1 MKILNTSKNSNN
13 EKQSSINKSMN
24 KKDNINN
31 PIKITNYYNTN
42 SSDIILNENPDFYKE
57 FIKLRKEIEDN
68 INLELNNF
76 NIPKNLTNSL
86 ITLLN
91 TYQEEIFSNI
101 NKNYNQNKLKEIIS
115 KKLENI
121 LNFTKNQFKIIDLSR
136 KNALNK
142 LNIGFEKLNDLI
154 NKNLNKNN
162 KDLNLLYQNE
172 KKKKNKVILKPSL
185 SFNHYSGLIKT
196 KKNLGKNKRF
206 LSLIGKLNNSCTN
219 IKTNNNNDFSN
230 ASLEKEYL
238 NTNPSL
244 TNYSTLI
251 NVDSKKFNIN
261 EYSFLNK
268 DLGRNS
274 KSLEKE
280 ILNLKNS
287 FNSQFSFSKNSE
299 EINFLSNN
307 FIIIFAQKIDEFF
320 QLMNDLQK
328 SIIEKK
334 NNVNEL
340 KKNFEILKKKI
351 KSFLDLILKKTNNNN
366 IIIVDND
373 VKNERLNT
381 NTSIEIKY
389 EKELIKRKLDKS
401 NSSKK
406 EKKTNSIINVFSLK
420 KLIEYENLLKIQN
433 EKINKLESTNEL
445 LLEDKNKLN
454 NQIKKLNEE
463 LLNINKKVHSKIKNL
478 NLKTNGNDIIE
489 LINILFSNEKNK
501 LYLEEENGINKY
513 YEENIKLKKL
523 FEECIEI
530 INESIKKTSNQYLN
544 MKIPS
549 LFYEINDN
557 EQSENATFKY
567 NKNKVVFNENNIK
580 KAVNVFKN
588 YNILICDKIEKLQNK
603 IKELKDVND
612 TFKDIIKNTSEKVHD
627 EKELINFDKEFFK

>member
-13 EKQSSINKSMN
+13 EKQSSINKSMH

-154 NKNLNKNN
+154 NKNLNNNN

-172 KKKKNKVILKPSL
+172 KKNKNKVILKPSL
-185 SFNHYSGLIKT
+185 SFNHYSGLMKT

-219 IKTNNNNDFSN
+219 IKTNNNDFSN

-406 EKKTNSIINVFSLK
+406 EKKTNSIINAFSLK
-420 KLIEYENLLKIQN
+420 KLIEYENLIKIQN
-433 EKINKLESTNEL
+433 EKINKLESTNKI

-478 NLKTNGNDIIE
+478 NLKTNGNNIIE

-567 NKNKVVFNENNIK
+567 NKNKIVFNENNIR

-603 IKELKDVND
+603 IKELKEVND
-612 TFKDIIKNTSEKVHD
+612 IFKDIIKNTSEKVHD

>member
-42 SSDIILNENPDFYKE
+42 SSDIILNDNPDFYKE

-154 NKNLNKNN
+154 NKNLNNNN

-172 KKKKNKVILKPSL
+172 KKNKNKVILKPSL
-185 SFNHYSGLIKT
+185 SFNHYSGLMKT

-219 IKTNNNNDFSN
+219 IKTNNNDFSN

-307 FIIIFAQKIDEFF
+307 FIVIFAQKIDEFF

-406 EKKTNSIINVFSLK
+406 EKKTNSIINAFSLK

-433 EKINKLESTNEL
+433 EKINKLESTNEI

-513 YEENIKLKKL
+513 YEENIKLKKII
-523 FEECIEI
+523 EESIEI
-530 INESIKKTSNQYLN
+530 INENIKNTGSKYLN

-567 NKNKVVFNENNIK
+567 NKNKIVFNENNIR

>member
-299 EINFLSNN
+299 EIDFLSNN

-513 YEENIKLKKL
+513 Y
-523 FEECIEI
+523 
-530 INESIKKTSNQYLN
+530 
-544 MKIPS
+544 
-549 LFYEINDN
+549 
-557 EQSENATFKY
+557 
-567 NKNKVVFNENNIK
+567 
-580 KAVNVFKN
+580 
-588 YNILICDKIEKLQNK
+588 
-603 IKELKDVND
+603 
-612 TFKDIIKNTSEKVHD
+612 
-627 EKELINFDKEFFK
+627 

>member
-154 NKNLNKNN
+154 NKNLNNNN

-172 KKKKNKVILKPSL
+172 KKNKNKVILKPSL
-185 SFNHYSGLIKT
+185 SFNHYSGLMKT

-219 IKTNNNNDFSN
+219 IKTNNNDFSN

-406 EKKTNSIINVFSLK
+406 EKKTNSIINAFSLK
-420 KLIEYENLLKIQN
+420 KLIEYENLIKIQN
-433 EKINKLESTNEL
+433 EKINKLESTNEI

-478 NLKTNGNDIIE
+478 NLKTNGNNIIE

-567 NKNKVVFNENNIK
+567 NKNKIVFNENNIR

-603 IKELKDVND
+603 IKELKEVND
-612 TFKDIIKNTSEKVHD
+612 IFKDIIKNTSEKVHD

>member
-42 SSDIILNENPDFYKE
+42 SSDIILNDNPDFYKE

-154 NKNLNKNN
+154 NKNLNNNN

-172 KKKKNKVILKPSL
+172 KKNKNKVILKPSL
-185 SFNHYSGLIKT
+185 SFNHYSGLMKT

-219 IKTNNNNDFSN
+219 IKTNNNDFSN

-406 EKKTNSIINVFSLK
+406 EKKTNSIINAFSLK

-433 EKINKLESTNEL
+433 EKINKLESTNKI

-567 NKNKVVFNENNIK
+567 NKNKIVLNENNIR

-603 IKELKDVND
+603 IKELKEVND
-612 TFKDIIKNTSEKVHD
+612 IFKDIIKNTSEKVHD

>member
-42 SSDIILNENPDFYKE
+42 SSDIILNDNPDFYKE

-154 NKNLNKNN
+154 NKNFNNNN

-172 KKKKNKVILKPSL
+172 KKNKNKVILKPSL
-185 SFNHYSGLIKT
+185 SFNHYSGLMKT

-219 IKTNNNNDFSN
+219 IKTNNNDFSN

-307 FIIIFAQKIDEFF
+307 FIVIFAQKIDEFF

-406 EKKTNSIINVFSLK
+406 EKKTNSIINAFSLK
-420 KLIEYENLLKIQN
+420 KLIEYENLIKIQN
-433 EKINKLESTNEL
+433 EKINKLESTNEI

-478 NLKTNGNDIIE
+478 NLKTNGNNIIE

-567 NKNKVVFNENNIK
+567 NKNKIVFNENNIR

-603 IKELKDVND
+603 IKELKEVND
-612 TFKDIIKNTSEKVHD
+612 IFKDIIKNTSEKVHD

>member
-42 SSDIILNENPDFYKE
+42 SSDIILNDNPDFYKE

-142 LNIGFEKLNDLI
+142 LNIGFERLNDLI
-154 NKNLNKNN
+154 NKSLNKNN

-172 KKKKNKVILKPSL
+172 KKNKNKVILKPSL
-185 SFNHYSGLIKT
+185 SFNHYSGLMKT

-219 IKTNNNNDFSN
+219 IKTNNNDFSN

-261 EYSFLNK
+261 EYSFFNK

-299 EINFLSNN
+299 DIDFLSNN

-420 KLIEYENLLKIQN
+420 KLIEYENLIKIQN
-433 EKINKLESTNEL
+433 EKINKLESTNKI

-549 LFYEINDN
+549 LIYEIND
-557 EQSENATFKY
+557 SDNATFKY
-567 NKNKVVFNENNIK
+567 NKNKMVFNENNIR
-580 KAVNVFKN
+580 KAVSVFKN
-588 YNILICDKIEKLQNK
+588 YNVLICDKIEKLQNK

-612 TFKDIIKNTSEKVHD
+612 IFKDIIKNTSEKVHD

>member
-154 NKNLNKNN
+154 NKNLNNNN

-172 KKKKNKVILKPSL
+172 KKNKNKVILKPSL
-185 SFNHYSGLIKT
+185 SFNHYSGLMKT

-219 IKTNNNNDFSN
+219 IKTNNNDFSN

-406 EKKTNSIINVFSLK
+406 EKKTNSIINAFSLK
-420 KLIEYENLLKIQN
+420 KLIEYENLIKIQN
-433 EKINKLESTNEL
+433 EKINKLESTNEI

-549 LFYEINDN
+549 LIYEIND
-557 EQSENATFKY
+557 SDNATFKY
-567 NKNKVVFNENNIK
+567 NKNKIVFNENNIR

>member
-42 SSDIILNENPDFYKE
+42 SSDIILNDNPDFYKE

-142 LNIGFEKLNDLI
+142 LNIGFERLNDLI
-154 NKNLNKNN
+154 NKSLNKNN

-172 KKKKNKVILKPSL
+172 KKNKNKVILKPSL
-185 SFNHYSGLIKT
+185 SFNHYSGLMKT

-219 IKTNNNNDFSN
+219 IKTNNNDFSN

-307 FIIIFAQKIDEFF
+307 FIVIFAQKIDEFF

-433 EKINKLESTNEL
+433 EKINKLESTNEI

-478 NLKTNGNDIIE
+478 NLKTNGNNIIE
-489 LINILFSNEKNK
+489 LINILFSNNK

-567 NKNKVVFNENNIK
+567 NKNKIVFNENNIR

>member
-42 SSDIILNENPDFYKE
+42 SSDIILNDNPDFYKE

-154 NKNLNKNN
+154 NKNFNNNN

-172 KKKKNKVILKPSL
+172 KKNKNKVILKPSL
-185 SFNHYSGLIKT
+185 SFNHYSGLMKT

-219 IKTNNNNDFSN
+219 IKTNNNDFSN

-406 EKKTNSIINVFSLK
+406 EKKTNSIINAFSIK
-420 KLIEYENLLKIQN
+420 KLIEYENLIKIQN
-433 EKINKLESTNEL
+433 EKINKLESTNEI

-478 NLKTNGNDIIE
+478 NLKTNGNNIIE
-489 LINILFSNEKNK
+489 LINILFSNNK

>member
-42 SSDIILNENPDFYKE
+42 SSDIILNDNPDFYKE

-154 NKNLNKNN
+154 NKNFNNNN

-172 KKKKNKVILKPSL
+172 KKNKNKVILKPSL

-219 IKTNNNNDFSN
+219 IKTNNNDFSN

-307 FIIIFAQKIDEFF
+307 FIVIFAQKIDEFF

-406 EKKTNSIINVFSLK
+406 EKKTNSIINAFSLK
-420 KLIEYENLLKIQN
+420 KLIEYENLIKIQN
-433 EKINKLESTNEL
+433 EKINKLESTNKI

-478 NLKTNGNDIIE
+478 NLKTNGNNIIE

-567 NKNKVVFNENNIK
+567 NKNKIVFNENNIR

>member
-154 NKNLNKNN
+154 NKNFNNNN

-172 KKKKNKVILKPSL
+172 KKNKNKVILKPSL
-185 SFNHYSGLIKT
+185 SFNHYSGLMKT

-219 IKTNNNNDFSN
+219 IKTNNNDFSN

-307 FIIIFAQKIDEFF
+307 FIVIFAQKIDEFF

-406 EKKTNSIINVFSLK
+406 EKKTNSIINAFSLK
-420 KLIEYENLLKIQN
+420 KLIEYENLIKIQN
-433 EKINKLESTNEL
+433 EKINKLESTNEI

-478 NLKTNGNDIIE
+478 NLKTNGNNIIE

-567 NKNKVVFNENNIK
+567 NKNKIVFNENNIR

-603 IKELKDVND
+603 IKELKEVND
-612 TFKDIIKNTSEKVHD
+612 IFKDIIKNTSEKVHD